1 MTGRTHI
8 MMLMQMLQIMQVW
21 WCCNCSVQFSR
32 TSTNLRRVLL
42 KDYDAEVRPALN
54 THVSLQ
60 MVLVSLN
67 SIDTATQSMSVN
79 CLWYTIWRDER
90 LTWNPSDYNGTDF
103 LALKKTE
110 VWTPPLVVSNEMN
123 KVGPIGQEGVP
134 LRVFSDGKM
143 LWVPPTRLATSCTI
157 DISNY
162 PFDIQACIINITGW
176 TYATDELD
184 LQTDPDRPIA
194 LDLYSPHGEWELTDT
209 SASLNDFDGGFNK
222 QYRDIQYSLTFR
234 RRWQYYGLTLMLPLI
249 LSSFLMTGV
258 FAVPVESGEKI
269 GYSLTVLLS
278 FTVLLTLISDSLPA
292 ISTRTSALQIYLTLV
307 MNLGTLI
314 TFLTTL
320 VLWLYYR
327 GDTKPLSHGT
337 LLLYSIMARF
347 ASVKHK
353 HRPRTLRAQ
362 VTVSDYNDMSRSR
375 DSLNTPRIQT
385 CSNDMSTAWSDKGG
399 NHVFDVVTWQDFAKC
414 LDAVFLRVFTF
425 VFITVTVVFLGIMY
439 GTYYVSR

>member
-1 MTGRTHI
+1 MCPGVTGSTHV
-8 MMLMQMLQIMQVW
+8 MMLIQMLLIMKVW
-21 WCCNCSVQFSR
+21 WHCQCSVQFTS
-32 TSTNLRRVLL
+32 TSTNLRRDLL
-42 KDYDAEVRPALN
+42 TDYDVEVRPALK
-54 THVSLQ
+54 TQVSLQ

-67 SIDTATQSMSVN
+67 SI
-79 CLWYTIWRDER
+79 IWRDER
-90 LTWNPSDYNGTDF
+90 LSWNPSDHNGTDF

-134 LRVFSDGKM
+134 LRVFSEGTM
-143 LWVPPTRLATSCTI
+143 LWIPPTRLETSCTI
-157 DISNY
+157 DVSNY
-162 PFDIQACIINITGW
+162 PFDVQSCIINITGW

-184 LQTDPDRPIA
+184 LQIDPDKPIT
-194 LDLYSPHGEWELTDT
+194 LDLYSHHGEWELTDT
-209 SASLNDFDGGFNK
+209 SASLNDFDGGFDK

-249 LSSFLMTGV
+249 LSSFLMAGV

-292 ISTRTSALQIYLTLV
+292 ISTRTSALQIYLTLL

-337 LLLYSIMARF
+337 LLLYRLMARCS
-347 ASVKHK
+347 SVKHK
-353 HRPRTLRAQ
+353 RRPRTVRAQ
-362 VTVSDYNDMSRSR
+362 VTVSDYNDMSRSTR
-375 DSLNTPRIQT
+375 SLNTPRIQT
-385 CSNDMSTAWSDKGG
+385 CCNDVSTAWSDKGG
-399 NHVFDVVTWQDFAKC
+399 SPVQFQGGGVA
-414 LDAVFLRVFTF
+414 
-425 VFITVTVVFLGIMY
+425 
-439 GTYYVSR
+439 

>member
-1 MTGRTHI
+1 MANRTCVNMVIHV
-8 MMLMQMLQIMQVW
+8 LLIMQAW
-21 WCCNCSVQFSR
+21 LLCECSVQFTN

-42 KDYDAEVRPALN
+42 TDYDAQVRPALK
-54 THVSLQ
+54 TQVSLQ

-79 CLWYTIWRDER
+79 CLWFTTWRDER
-90 LTWNPSDYNGTDF
+90 LTWNSNQYNGTDF
-103 LALKKTE
+103 LALQKKE

-134 LRVFSDGKM
+134 LRVFNDGKM
-143 LWVPPTRLATSCTI
+143 LWIPPTRLETSCTI

-162 PFDIQACIINITGW
+162 PFDVQACIINITGW

-184 LQTDPDRPIA
+184 IQTDPDKPIT
-194 LDLYSPHGEWELTDT
+194 LELYSAHGEWELTHT
-209 SASLNDFDGGFNK
+209 SASLSDFNGGFNK

-234 RRWQYYGLTLMLPLI
+234 RRWQYYGLTLLLPLI

-320 VLWLYYR
+320 VLWLYYQ
-327 GDTKPLSHGT
+327 DDKKPLTHGT
-337 LLLYSIMARF
+337 LLLYRVMAGC
-347 ASVKHK
+347 AGVKHK
-353 HRPRTLRAQ
+353 SRTVRPQGMVLEDSDISRT
-362 VTVSDYNDMSRSR
+362 TSSM
-375 DSLNTPRIQT
+375 NTPRTKT
-385 CSNDMSTAWSDKGG
+385 CSTNVSSAWSDKGG
-399 NHVFDVVTWQDFAKC
+399 KHEVAEDVTWQDLAKC
-414 LDAVFLRVFTF
+414 LDAFFLRVFTF
-425 VFITVTVVFLGIMY
+425 IFIAVTVVFLGVMY
-439 GTYYVSR
+439 GTYYAST